1 MSQFCHIK
9 VTRIKKKKVK
19 DSIRKGSSKV
29 PNIYFY
35 APDSQRS
42 LVKKQRW
49 VHRYNSSWF
58 GPISFYILYQG
69 ISIQESATYGPFS
82 TGKLDFFNSKYQR
95 TFTKQQLGTSNVRTK
110 SPVEI
115 LQIITLGVPATFPVL
130 EQAATKSSQTLT
142 QLMAC
147 LAGIV
152 RIKLQSGSVQTRRS
166 RSKHPDTMR
175 FGVVSKSETRKR
187 EILISIWTWQI
198 PE

>member
-1 MSQFCHIK
+1 MAQYPFIYYTREFHYKSLLPTGLSLLENWTFFYQSINK
-9 VTRIKKKKVK
+9 VITVTQPLFKIANTNR
-19 DSIRKGSSKV
+19 
-29 PNIYFY
+29 
-35 APDSQRS
+35 
-42 LVKKQRW
+42 
-49 VHRYNSSWF
+49 
-58 GPISFYILYQG
+58 
-69 ISIQESATYGPFS
+69 
-82 TGKLDFFNSKYQR
+82 R

-187 EILISIWTWQI
+187 EILISI
-198 PE
+198 